1 MQLWPIFIASLLGST
16 HCAAMCGGLAS
27 YCSSFCNKKF
37 NINYHLGRLSS
48 YLILGAIAGQL
59 GQSIE
64 KYSKLQGII
73 SIITGGFLISWGILY
88 LLDKSEFVKSKLG
101 SSYVTSKLSKT
112 FATLISKFIGN
123 DPKLW
128 SRRAYLVGF
137 FTAFMPCGWLY
148 AFVLVSANAG
158 SAIQGMATML
168 VFWLG
173 TVPALIF
180 VGEFSKK
187 LSISL
192 RRFSPTLVAIM
203 LIIAGLYSIGVRDP
217 ISKLSGNKTEM
228 KCH

>member
-1 MQLWPIFIASLLGST
+1 MQLWSIFIASILGST

-27 YCSSFCNKKF
+27 YCSSFCNKRF

-48 YLILGAIAGQL
+48 YLVLGAGAGL
-59 GQSIE
+59 IGTSID
-64 KYSKLQGII
+64 KYSKLQGLI
-73 SIITGGFLISWGILY
+73 SLITGCFLIIWGILF
-88 LLDKSEFVKSKLG
+88 LIGKSEFVKSKLG
-101 SSYVTSKLSKT
+101 SRFFTTKLSKT
-112 FATLISKFIGN
+112 FSMLIANFIGN

-128 SRRAYLVGF
+128 QRRSFLVGF
-137 FTAFMPCGWLY
+137 FSAFMPCGWLY
-148 AFVLVSANAG
+148 AFVLVSAAAG
-158 SAIQGMATML
+158 SVLQSIAIMF

-173 TVPALIF
+173 TLPALIF

-187 LSISL
+187 ISFSL
-192 RRFSPTLVAIM
+192 RKFSPTLVAII